1 MSVEISRRLERI
13 KWELS
18 ETSQL
23 CDSASASNLLD
34 KAEKMILEAI
44 DLEANV

>member
-1 MSVEISRRLERI
+1 MSVEISRRLELI

-18 ETSQL
+18 QESQN

-34 KAEKMILEAI
+34 KAEKIILEAI